1 MKNPQNSQY
10 TPLHSNLLAEIFQRG
25 LRDSREQFDR
35 GRFYKPF
42 TLEGFVY
49 GLGCT
54 PEAYRGE
61 LTAGQA
67 VATAEYL
74 LAWGTTVTPEGVECV
89 DLDDFFIRLPPTWSD
104 EVRAQLFYCRN
115 PQVCPELK
123 FSGFDLHVPA
133 PMLKNLLWPGRD
145 LLKAHPVLFTGKLLW
160 LHSVGHVVGPDD
172 RTRLGFSYSGT
183 SVLRLLDAPP
193 SRTPDITFLV

>member
-10 TPLHSNLLAEIFQRG
+10 TPVHSNLLAEIFQRG
-25 LRDSREQFDR
+25 LRDSQEQFDR
-35 GRFYKPF
+35 GRLYELF

-49 GLGCT
+49 SLGFT
-54 PEAYRGE
+54 PEAARGE
-61 LTAGQA
+61 LSEGEA
-67 VATAEYL
+67 VARAEGL
-74 LAWGTTVTPEGVECV
+74 VAWGTTVTPEGVECV

-104 EVRAQLFYCRN
+104 EVRAQLSYCRN

-145 LLKAHPVLFTGKLLW
+145 LLKTHPVLFTGRLLW
-160 LHSVGHVVGPDD
+160 LHSVGHLASPNE
-172 RTRLGFSYSGT
+172 RTRSGYAFRGT
-183 SVLRLLDAPP
+183 SVLCLLDGPP
-193 SRTPDITFLV
+193 PRTPDITFLL